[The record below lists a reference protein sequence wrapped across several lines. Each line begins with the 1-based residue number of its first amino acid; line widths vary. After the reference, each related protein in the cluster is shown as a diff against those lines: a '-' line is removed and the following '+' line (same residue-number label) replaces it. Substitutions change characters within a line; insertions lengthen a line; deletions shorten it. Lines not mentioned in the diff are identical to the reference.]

1 MSFLPVKEQ
10 MELIR
15 RGVDELI
22 PEQDL
27 IQKLEQ
33 SRETDTPLTI
43 KLGCDPS
50 RPDLHIGHGVVL
62 RKLRHFQDLGH
73 TAVLVIGDFTAMIGD
88 PSGRNKTRP
97 QLTLE
102 EARSNAVSYVDQS
115 KVILDINSLIIKYN
129 SDWLNKMNF
138 NEVVKLA
145 SSYTVARMLERD
157 DFTKR
162 FQAEVPISIH
172 EFLYPLAQA
181 QDSVELNAD
190 VELGGTDQK
199 FNLLVGRDLQKD
211 NGQVPQCIITTPL
224 LEGTDGVEKMS
235 KSYGNDIGLQDP
247 PEEMYWKILSISDDD
262 IEKWF
267 VLGADADDAVMET
280 VRKRLNDPSVNPM
293 EVKRDLARAVVALY
307 YDNKIAQQAEQHF
320 NTVVVNK
327 GVPDEIPEFKLQNE
341 DLIVNVIFGSG
352 LLKSKGEARRMIK
365 QSAVKLDGVIVDDIQ
380 ATISP
385 IGEQILKVGKRR
397 FLKVIE
403 WPENF
408 MDFSL
413 ERSFFLYPV

>member
-1 MSFLPVKEQ
+1 MSYLPVKEQ
-10 MELIR
+10 LELIR

-102 EARSNAVSYVDQS
+102 EARSNAESYVEQS

-235 KSYGNDIGLQDP
+235 KSYNNDIGLQDP
-247 PEEMYWKILSISDDD
+247 PEEMYGKILSISDDD

-280 VRKRLNDPSVNPM
+280 VRKRLNDPLVNPM

-385 IGEQILKVGKRR
+385 NGEQILKVGKRR

-403 WPENF
+403 
-408 MDFSL
+408 
-413 ERSFFLYPV
+413 